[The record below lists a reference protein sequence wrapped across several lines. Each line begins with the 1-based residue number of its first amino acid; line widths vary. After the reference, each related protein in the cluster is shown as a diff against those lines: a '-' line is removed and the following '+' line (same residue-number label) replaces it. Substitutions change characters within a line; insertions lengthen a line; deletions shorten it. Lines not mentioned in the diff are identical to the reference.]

1 MTSPPTPEAHPL
13 SPEDRRR
20 GMTALCLAVGA
31 VGVASSVQIGLN
43 VNFLTEIIGVDGFQM
58 GLLESLREVC
68 GILALV
74 VLALLAGVGEP
85 LVGALMLIVFG
96 LGLGG
101 YAFAPN
107 YWWVVG
113 MSFVWSQG
121 IHVWMPL
128 PHSMT
133 LALAEP
139 GRSGHRLGQVAA
151 AGTAAFGAGLV
162 ASFLLSKLGMG
173 MRPIY
178 LIAMAFAMLGALA
191 CLRIPRASGTKRP
204 RLVFRRRY
212 AHYYLISFFE
222 GWRKQIFLCFAGFLL
237 VERHQVSLPTMLLLQ
252 IGVQAVRTLFAAPVG
267 RLVDRVGER
276 PILIFNYTGLVVF
289 CAGYSFLSDVRFLAA
304 LYMLDSIFFIFGVA
318 LNTYVG
324 KLAPPAERTG
334 TLSMGVAM
342 NHLASVVMPLL
353 GGVLWVTLGYQWTF
367 LVGAL
372 AGALSVGVA
381 LALPRLPATLP
392 QPE

>member
-1 MTSPPTPEAHPL
+1 MTSVLPPNPPALTAE
-13 SPEDRRR
+13 ERRR
-20 GMTALCLAVGA
+20 GLRALFLAVGA
-31 VGVASSVQIGLN
+31 VGVATSVQIGLN
-43 VNFLTEIIGVDGFQM
+43 VNFLREIIGVDGFQM
-58 GLLESLREVC
+58 GLLESLREIC

-74 VLALLAGVGEP
+74 VLAMLAGVGEP
-85 LVGALMLIVFG
+85 LVGALMLVVFG
-96 LGLGG
+96 VGLGG

-107 YWWVVG
+107 YWWVVI
-113 MSFVWSQG
+113 MSLVWSQG

-128 PHSMT
+128 PSSMT

-151 AGTAAFGAGLV
+151 AGTTGFGAGLL
-162 ASFLLSKLGMG
+162 ASYLLSRLGLG

-178 LIAMAFAMLGALA
+178 LIAMGFAMLGAVA

-237 VERHQVSLPTMLLLQ
+237 VERHQVTLPTMLLLQ
-252 IGVQAVRTLFAAPVG
+252 IAVQVVRTAFAAPVG

-276 PILIFNYTGLVVF
+276 PVLVFNYTGLVVF

-304 LYMLDSIFFIFGVA
+304 LYMLDSIFFVFGVA

-324 KLAPPAERTG
+324 KLAPPADRTG

-381 LALPRLPATLP
+381 LALPRAAKPSPDAA
-392 QPE
+392 